1 MYIPRQ
7 FREDD
12 PAVLQEFMRQNNFA
26 VLVTHQGDDL
36 HASHLPFMVDP
47 SRGEHGALLAH
58 MARANDQWPDF
69 ANYVVTSETL
79 VIFQGPHAYITPSWY
94 ESTPTNVP
102 TWNLTAVHAYGVPRI
117 IEDHDEMYAML
128 KRLVGTHEDSRD
140 QPWQIESSDEYVHKM
155 IAAIVGFEI
164 PIARLEGKFKLSQ
177 NRTQI
182 DQAHVIEGLSASGSS
197 QDAEVAALMRERL
210 RITR

>member
-12 PAVLQEFMRQNNFA
+12 PAALREFMQQNNFA

-47 SRGEHGALLAH
+47 SRGEHGTLLAH
-58 MARANDQWPDF
+58 MARANDQWHDL
-69 ANYVVTSETL
+69 ADSLGDAQGREAM
-79 VIFQGPHAYITPSWY
+79 VIFHGPHAYITPSWY
-94 ESTPTNVP
+94 ESAPTNVP

-128 KRLVGTHEDSRD
+128 KRLVGTHEDSR
-140 QPWQIESSDEYVHKM
+140 E
-155 IAAIVGFEI
+155 
-164 PIARLEGKFKLSQ
+164 
-177 NRTQI
+177 
-182 DQAHVIEGLSASGSS
+182 
-197 QDAEVAALMRERL
+197 
-210 RITR
+210 